1 MAKPNKIP
9 DFRKMYPEAKEAVI
23 TELRK
28 SERKMQYEEYDLKA
42 ERAVKDKETNTITF
56 LPAREDSIERL
67 KDQVYS
73 IADDAPGTE
82 EQAIRN
88 ICYRQLY
95 QALSHLPGEEKYL
108 IEQLYF
114 MDRSEREM
122 AKEFHLSQKGINK
135 RKAQIIKRLEEL
147 MKKF

>member
-9 DFRKMYPEAKEAVI
+9 DFRKMYPEANKEVI

-56 LPAREDSIERL
+56 LPPREDSLERL

-88 ICYRQLY
+88 IYHRQLY
-95 QALSHLPGEEKYL
+95 QALSRLPGEEKYL

-114 MDRSEREM
+114 VERSEREM
-122 AKEFHLSQKGINK
+122 AKEMKIFHNAVHKQKH
-135 RKAQIIKRLEEL
+135 QILAK
-147 MKKF
+147 